1 MYRIHKIQNKLLEIV
16 SKNIIIL
23 VAKNTKQF
31 SKAREFAKVK
41 VKVQVLKNQT
51 VTHLNCSLSH

>member
-1 MYRIHKIQNKLLEIV
+1 MYTVHKIQNKLLEIV

-31 SKAREFAKVK
+31 SKARAFAKVK